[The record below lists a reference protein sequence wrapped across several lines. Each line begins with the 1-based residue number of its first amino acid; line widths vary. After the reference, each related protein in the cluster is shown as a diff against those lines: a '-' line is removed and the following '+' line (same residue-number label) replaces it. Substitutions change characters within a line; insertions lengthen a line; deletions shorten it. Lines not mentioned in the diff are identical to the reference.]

1 MFGRL
6 LRPIVR
12 AGTTLPAGATAWP
25 VSTGATL
32 AVGTTGSSRPA
43 LSAGA
48 RSEIFFTRQL
58 SIAILV
64 ELLQRGGRVGDF
76 ISVNH
81 AIVIRVEG
89 CDDGRRLAHSSRSA
103 GTTATTLATR
113 AALTFFSRSAF
124 PGRWA
129 VLGDEQRRGD
139 EAQA

>member
-1 MFGRL
+1 MFRRA
-6 LRPIVR
+6 LRPILPAR
-12 AGTTLPAGATAWP
+12 ATLLTGTTTLP
-25 VSTGATL
+25 VSARTTL
-32 AVGTTGSSRPA
+32 ATGSTRPA
-43 LSAGA
+43 LAA
-48 RSEIFFTRQL
+48 RARAHVFFPRQL
-58 SIAILV
+58 SVAVLV
-64 ELLQRGGRVGDF
+64 ELFQRGGRVGDF

-103 GTTATTLATR
+103 GTTGTALATR